1 VLRLLLDIHIK
12 PEVAAGVAAHRSACP
27 VESLRNWKGGRYRT
41 ALDPDILAAAHEDGM
56 TLVTYDLKSIPL
68 LLRAWGA
75 MSRPHGGVVFVDH
88 KTILANDIG
97 GQVRSLVYLWD
108 TRGHEDWT
116 NVVDYLRPA
125 SASES

>member
-1 VLRLLLDIHIK
+1 MLRLLLDIHVK
-12 PEVAAGVAAHRSACP
+12 PDVAAGVAVHRPDCSG
-27 VESLRNWKGGRYRT
+27 ESLRDWKGGQCRT
-41 ALDPDILAAAHEDGM
+41 ALDPDILAAAYRDRM
-56 TLVTYDLKSIPL
+56 TLVTYDLKSIPS

-75 MSRPHGGVVFVDH
+75 MSRSHGGVVLVDH
-88 KTILANDIG
+88 KTILASDIG

-125 SASES
+125 SASEP